1 MQFSR
6 FTLQVLREWRHVK
19 LIDAL
24 HYAVTKDMLQLDPSS
39 KRLKVQSISLKR
51 MVRDAQNN
59 AEDRC
64 DTGATWAQAA
74 HA

>member
-24 HYAVTKDMLQLDPSS
+24 HYAVTKDMLQLDPSR

-51 MVRDAQNN
+51 MVRDAQN
-59 AEDRC
+59 AEDWC
-64 DTGATWAQAA
+64 DTGATWAQTGDA
-74 HA
+74 